1 MDSSMPDAAPAR
13 FTKALRRPRT
23 SPITKLHALRNRIE
37 TTGLNRR
44 RADPAKQ
51 RRRRGHPM
59 LLWIFSSG
67 GACALSGALG
77 LGHVYELDSA
87 GKGVALIVSVI
98 RSEER
103 RVGKE

>member
-1 MDSSMPDAAPAR
+1 
-13 FTKALRRPRT
+13 
-23 SPITKLHALRNRIE
+23 
-37 TTGLNRR
+37 
-44 RADPAKQ
+44 
-51 RRRRGHPM
+51 M

-98 RSEER
+98 AAMIFFAAMDIRDER
-103 RVGKE
+103 LVARPAAQE